1 MLLRCQHTQTP
12 NHHQDVQYVCMKCAS
27 AGLRKRATEHHQ
39 EGCEP
44 MARIRSSLRY
54 DESQTP
60 PVQNCNLVLAILQ
73 RNHLRPVVTLFSS
86 GFLWGLQYSLTVGLL
101 FWSSK
106 TRLALL
112 RVSLPC
118 GLPDDPTTRKNYDE
132 DTHCASIIANSLR
145 CMVAASR
152 YVSTD
157 RGQTPG
163 CPCASH
169 FTLGVS
175 ASPFESLNV
184 SAPRYGV
191 SFGAAPRLR
200 NVSCVGVSMRSLFS
214 N

>member
-1 MLLRCQHTQTP
+1 
-12 NHHQDVQYVCMKCAS
+12 
-27 AGLRKRATEHHQ
+27 
-39 EGCEP
+39 

-169 FTLGVS
+169 FTLRLVLLHTHEQDSTEVS
-175 ASPFESLNV
+175 ITIEPAASPLLRLPN
-184 SAPRYGV
+184 
-191 SFGAAPRLR
+191 RLR
-200 NVSCVGVSMRSLFS
+200 AFQFAGRWGC
-214 N
+214 